1 MKCVKKDDI
10 YVYVKSN
17 RMYFTIGNVEYEW
30 IGDTN
35 HAFTSRENIEQGH
48 VRMIGNVLF
57 YASIVIHSKWPRK
70 NYINWD
76 LVEHFDSWE
85 DKNKYVKAFKKGLF
99 IF

>member
-35 HAFTSRENIEQGH
+35 HAFYKPG
-48 VRMIGNVLF
+48 
-57 YASIVIHSKWPRK
+57 
-70 NYINWD
+70 
-76 LVEHFDSWE
+76 
-85 DKNKYVKAFKKGLF
+85 KYRARPCTYDW
-99 IF
+99 